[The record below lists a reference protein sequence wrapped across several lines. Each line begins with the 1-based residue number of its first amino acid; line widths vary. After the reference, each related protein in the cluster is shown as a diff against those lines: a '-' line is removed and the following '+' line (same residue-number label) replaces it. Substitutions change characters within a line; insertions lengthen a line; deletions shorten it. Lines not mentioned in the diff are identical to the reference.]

1 MRGLRVSQLLLLAT
15 LTTGAAW
22 AASVTSITASYPP
35 PGVPAVPPVTGV
47 TSGSGTVTDQ
57 IVLYINGSFN
67 AAASIIVNWIDP
79 TVVPASPVSL
89 GVFSVTPT
97 QIIVLVNNPQY
108 LTPVK
113 NPVTVQ
119 ITVNDQGPTTGTGT
133 FTLNPALTSNGPLL
147 GIGTVGQPYNFP
159 AIAFGTPPYQISPA
173 SLPPGLSMQ
182 SSASGVA
189 LAGTP
194 TQAGVFSFSQSVAD
208 FWGNTITAPMTV
220 QIVAPAVLKSLS
232 PPNAP
237 AGSPGLTLTV
247 NGSGFE
253 GPNAAIQSPGSTVLW
268 SSGETVSS
276 LTTTF
281 INSGQLQA
289 AVPAALLAIP
299 GTAGVTVLQPNDQN
313 SNALLFNILP
323 PAIASLSPASIAAL
337 SPTFTLSITG
347 TSFLPGAT
355 ASLGGTPLTTTFV
368 NAGSLTAVV
377 PATLLKAAG
386 AFPVVVTNPGGS
398 SSAAVNLLV
407 NPTITGLSP
416 SNIPAGSAQFTLSI
430 TGATFVTGTL
440 SSVASF
446 NGSNLVTT
454 VVNSGLITALVP
466 AALVTTSG
474 SYPVVV
480 TNPGGS
486 TSAPA
491 TFTVTASLA
500 IATTSLGTGTAGA
513 QYTTTLLGKGGTP
526 PYTWSASGLPPSLTL
541 SPQTGLIAGVPFQG
555 GTFVVTVTLKD
566 SVGAS
571 VSAQLP
577 LLVLP
582 PPVTIST
589 GGLPNGTVGVAYIGI
604 IGATGGA
611 SPYSFA
617 LGGGKLPDGLSLNS
631 SGTVSG
637 TPQTPGTFTFSVN
650 VTDSAGG
657 SYGRDFS
664 ITIAPAPLVVTGPPA
679 GTGTSGTPITI
690 TFGGSGG
697 VGPYRCSAAGTLPP
711 GSTFSNCTLGGTP
724 TTPGTYTFRV
734 TVTDST
740 GVTATKDVSV
750 VISPPALGLGG
761 SVGNGQVGLAYSG
774 QLSATGGVPP
784 YSYSISG
791 LPDGLSGTAG
801 GAITGTPTT
810 AGQYS
815 IGGTVVD
822 SAGAKANAT
831 FNITITPANLTI
843 ATTSLPD
850 GTVNIAYAASLA
862 AAGGVKPYAWSVTGL
877 PDGLTATAAGA
888 INGTPTAPGKF
899 TVSVSVKDAAGTNVG
914 QRFTLTIVPAAITI
928 NATTLPNGT
937 VGTAYSAALGATGG
951 LPPFTWTATGLPAG
965 LTMSA
970 GGSISGTPAAP
981 GVFSIAATVKDS
993 AGTNASKAFP
1003 LTVVLPPT
1011 PPLNFGGIS
1020 NTSPPLQQPQLTVS
1034 LGTPYPVDVVVTL
1047 TLTFAPD
1054 SGPDDPT
1061 IVFATGGRTARITI
1075 PAGSTA
1081 GSSSVGVQTGTVAGL
1096 ITITAQLQAS
1106 GQDVTPAP
1114 APRSTIRI
1122 AALAPVPTTVTA
1134 SRTSTGFT
1142 VTIVGYVTDREV
1154 TQVIFTFNA
1163 ATGSNLQTTSLTVPV
1178 DTLFATYFGGSSA
1191 TPFGGQFTFIQPFAV
1206 NGNNQSIVSV
1216 TVTMVNKIGRSTPV
1230 TVNLN

>member
-1 MRGLRVSQLLLLAT
+1 
-15 LTTGAAW
+15 
-22 AASVTSITASYPP
+22 
-35 PGVPAVPPVTGV
+35 V
-47 TSGSGTVTDQ
+47 TSGSGTTTDQ
-57 IVLYINGSFN
+57 IVLYIDGSFN
-67 AAASIIVNWIDP
+67 VAASIIVNWIDP
-79 TVVPASPVSL
+79 TVVPPSPVSL
-89 GVFSVTPT
+89 SFSVTPT
-97 QIIVLVNNPQY
+97 RIIALVNNPQY
-108 LTPVK
+108 LTAVK
-113 NPVTVQ
+113 SPVTVQ
-119 ITVNDQGPTTGTGT
+119 ITVDDQGPTTGTGT
-133 FTLNPALTSNGPLL
+133 FTLNPPLTSNGPLL

-159 AIAFGTPPYQISPA
+159 AIAFGTPPYQIGSA

-194 TQAGVFSFSQSVAD
+194 TQAGLFSFSQTVTD

-220 QIVAPAVLKSLS
+220 QIVAPAVLTSLS

-268 SSGETVSS
+268 ASGETVTS

-299 GTAGVTVLQPNDQN
+299 GAAGVTVLQPNDQN

-323 PAIASLSPASIAAL
+323 PAITSLSPPSMAAL
-337 SPTFTLSITG
+337 SPTFALSITG

-355 ASLGGTPLTTTFV
+355 ASLAGTPLTTTFV

-377 PATLLKAAG
+377 PAALLKFAG

-466 AALVTTSG
+466 AALVTTTG

-486 TSAPA
+486 ASAPA

-513 QYTTTLLGKGGTP
+513 LYTATLQGKGGTP
-526 PYTWSASGLPPSLTL
+526 PYTWSASGLPPSLTFN
-541 SPQTGLIAGVPFQG
+541 SQTGVIIGTPAQS
-555 GTFVVTVTLKD
+555 GTFVVTVTLRD

-577 LLVLP
+577 LLVSP

-589 GGLPNGTVGVAYIGI
+589 GGLPNGTVGVPYIGL

-650 VTDSAGG
+650 VADSAGG

-664 ITIAPAPLVVTGPPA
+664 ITIVPAPLVVTGPPA
-679 GTGTSGTPITI
+679 GTGGTAGTPITL
-690 TFGGSGG
+690 TYGGSGG
-697 VGPYRCSAAGTLPP
+697 VAPYRCSAAGTLPP
-711 GSTFSNCTLGGTP
+711 GTAFSNCALGGTP

-740 GVTATKDVSV
+740 GVSATKDVSV
-750 VISPPALGLGG
+750 VISPPALSLGV
-761 SVGNGQVGLAYSG
+761 SVGNGQVGVVYSG
-774 QLSATGGVPP
+774 QLAATGGVPP

-791 LPDGLSGTAG
+791 LPDGLSGSAA
-801 GAITGTPTT
+801 GAITGTPAT

-815 IGGTVVD
+815 ISGSVVD

-831 FNITITPANLTI
+831 FKITIVPADLTI
-843 ATTSLPD
+843 TTTSLPD
-850 GTVNIAYAASLA
+850 GTVSIAYAAALA

-877 PDGLTATAAGA
+877 PDGLSATAAGA
-888 INGTPTAPGKF
+888 ISGTPTAAGKF
-899 TVSVSVKDAAGTNVG
+899 TVSVSVKDAAGAGAG
-914 QRFTLTIVPAAITI
+914 QRLTLTIAPAAITI
-928 NATTLPNGT
+928 NSTILPNGT
-937 VGTAYSAALGATGG
+937 VGTAYSATLGATGG
-951 LPPFTWTATGLPAG
+951 VPPFSWSATGLPAG

-970 GGSISGTPAAP
+970 GGSISGTPTVP
-981 GVFSIAATVKDS
+981 GIFAFTATVTDS
-993 AGTNASKAFP
+993 AGTTASKLNQ
-1003 LTVVLPPT
+1003 LTIVLPPT
-1011 PPLNFGGIS
+1011 PSLNFGGIS

-1034 LGTPYPVDVVVTL
+1034 LGAPYPVDVVVTL
-1047 TLTFAPD
+1047 ALTFAPD

-1061 IVFATGGRTARITI
+1061 IVFSTGGRTARITI

-1106 GQDVTPAP
+1106 GQDVTPVP

-1142 VTIVGYVTDREV
+1142 VNIVGYVTDREV

-1163 ATGSNLQTTSLTVPV
+1163 ATGSNLQTTSLTVSV
-1178 DTLFATYFGGSSA
+1178 DTLFAAYFGGSSA
-1191 TPFGGQFTFIQPFAV
+1191 TPFGGQFTFTQPFTV

-1216 TVTMVNKIGRSTPV
+1216 TVTMVNKIGQSTPV